1 MMVNNFKGTVRPRNH
16 NLLLDEDEYT
26 DAREI
31 KNEFL
36 SESGG
41 VSVVDD
47 IPLEDKEAMDEF
59 NFLNSEDGDWNPNR
73 EKIESM
79 KNQLAQER
87 RRKRPPRNPNV
98 SETSSGTTLKTF
110 YLGCK
115 WGNKYGG
122 LATEEFR

>member
-1 MMVNNFKGTVRPRNH
+1 M
-16 NLLLDEDEYT
+16 
-26 DAREI
+26 

-98 SETSSGTTLKTF
+98 GFSWPIIASIFFRMLMGIPEVRRALDKRISLKKTLKVSSSS
-110 YLGCK
+110 
-115 WGNKYGG
+115 
-122 LATEEFR
+122 R

>member
-1 MMVNNFKGTVRPRNH
+1 M
-16 NLLLDEDEYT
+16 
-26 DAREI
+26 
-31 KNEFL
+31 

-98 SETSSGTTLKTF
+98 RCHLVRLPLKT
-110 YLGCK
+110 YSLGC
-115 WGNKYGG
+115 
-122 LATEEFR
+122 

>member
-1 MMVNNFKGTVRPRNH
+1 MDHPPDRRRNH
-16 NLLLDEDEYT
+16 NVLLDEDEYT

-98 SETSSGTTLKTF
+98 SETSTGTTLKT
-110 YLGCK
+110 YCLGCK

>member
-1 MMVNNFKGTVRPRNH
+1 MFHPPDRPRTIKCYF
-16 NLLLDEDEYT
+16 LDEDEYT

-98 SETSSGTTLKTF
+98 GWHLVELPLKPTI
-110 YLGCK
+110 
-115 WGNKYGG
+115 
-122 LATEEFR
+122 

>member
-1 MMVNNFKGTVRPRNH
+1 MDHPPCPPRNH
-16 NLLLDEDEYT
+16 NVLLDEDEYT

-98 SETSSGTTLKTF
+98 SETSTGATLKT
-110 YLGCK
+110 YRLGCK

-122 LATEEFR
+122 LATEEFRWRRH

>member
-1 MMVNNFKGTVRPRNH
+1 MLFNKQGDKP
-16 NLLLDEDEYT
+16 T
-26 DAREI
+26 DI

-59 NFLNSEDGDWNPNR
+59 NSLNSEDGDWNPNR

-98 SETSSGTTLKTF
+98 SKTSTGTTLKT
-110 YLGCK
+110 
-115 WGNKYGG
+115 
-122 LATEEFR
+122 

>member
-1 MMVNNFKGTVRPRNH
+1 MDHLADRPRNH
-16 NLLLDEDEYT
+16 NVLLDEDEYT

-98 SETSSGTTLKTF
+98 SETSTGTTLKN
-110 YLGCK
+110 L
-115 WGNKYGG
+115 
-122 LATEEFR
+122 LFRM

>member
-1 MMVNNFKGTVRPRNH
+1 M
-16 NLLLDEDEYT
+16 
-26 DAREI
+26 

-98 SETSSGTTLKTF
+98 GFSRQF
-110 YLGCK
+110 LGSRI
-115 WGNKYGG
+115 
-122 LATEEFR
+122 LF